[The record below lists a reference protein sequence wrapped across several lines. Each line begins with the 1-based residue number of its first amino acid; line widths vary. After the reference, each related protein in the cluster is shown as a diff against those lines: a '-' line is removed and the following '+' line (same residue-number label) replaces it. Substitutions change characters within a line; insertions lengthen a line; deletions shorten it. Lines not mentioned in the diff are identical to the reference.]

1 VKFAHARSINSKSS
15 EIKASASNITK
26 AVNKAPQKVTLVLP
40 TIPKKKLA
48 HNKPAEISEGSDDEE
63 FESPAP
69 VLCSH

>member
-40 TIPKKKLA
+40 TIPKKLA